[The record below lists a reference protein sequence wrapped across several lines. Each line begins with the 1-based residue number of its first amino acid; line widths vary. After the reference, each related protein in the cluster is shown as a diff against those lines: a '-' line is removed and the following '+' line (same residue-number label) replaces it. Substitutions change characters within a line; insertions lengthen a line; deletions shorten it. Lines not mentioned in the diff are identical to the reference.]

1 MEVGIMGLAASG
13 KSTVFGLLTGQ
24 DTNAPAARH
33 GIIQIGIARVPDPR
47 LAALSEMYQPE
58 KTTAATVRY
67 VDVPGIPEEHR
78 QEAAF
83 NLPELRAVDALMVVL
98 RAFDNDAVAHPKGSI
113 DPLRDLRYIE
123 EEFILQDQLV
133 VERRL
138 ERIHRDLRTRRV
150 PELEREVEMLER
162 CQAVLENERPLRAET
177 FDEQEEKV
185 LRGFTFLS
193 AKPMLVI
200 LNVGDHQISEAPL
213 SGPQWTEWIERPK
226 MAFTQVCATLEA
238 EMAQLE
244 SDDAGAFMAEFGI
257 EDRALDRVIRESYR
271 LLGSISFFTVGSD
284 ECRAWSIRT
293 ATPAVEAG
301 GVIHSDIQRG
311 FIRAEVVP
319 HEVLL
324 ESGSLGACRQLG
336 TLRLEG
342 KTYPVRDGEVVHF
355 RFNV

>member
-13 KSTVFGLLTGQ
+13 KSTLYGLLTGQ
-24 DTNAPAARH
+24 EPGAPAARH
-33 GIIQIGIARVPDPR
+33 GSVQIGVARVPDTR
-47 LAALSEMYQPE
+47 LDALSALYEPE

-98 RAFDNDAVAHPKGSI
+98 RAFENDAVAHPMASI
-113 DPLRDLRYIE
+113 DPLRDLQHVE
-123 EEFILQDQLV
+123 EEFILQDLMV

-138 ERIHRDLRTRRV
+138 ERLQKDLLKRRT
-150 PELEREVEMLER
+150 PELEREAQVLER
-162 CQAVLENERPLRAET
+162 CRVALENEHPLRAQSFSEGET
-177 FDEQEEKV
+177 RI

-193 AKPMLVI
+193 IKPMLVV
-200 LNVGDHQISEAPL
+200 LNVGEEQMSEKAF
-213 SGPQWTEWIERPK
+213 SGAQWSEWLERPQ
-226 MAFTQVCATLEA
+226 MAFTRVCATLEG
-238 EMAQLE
+238 ELMQLE
-244 SDDAGAFMAEFGI
+244 GDDAHDFMTDFGI

-271 LLGSISFFTVGSD
+271 LLGSISFFTVGAD

-293 ATPAVEAG
+293 STPAVEAG

-319 HEVLL
+319 HDALL
-324 ESGSLGACRQLG
+324 EAGSLAACRQLG

-342 KTYPVRDGEVVHF
+342 KAYPVRDGEVVHF